1 VSTNILIAIALFTVA
16 LRAQSPFALTGEVRS
31 QSIGPLS
38 GIEVQ
43 LYDVQNHNLV
53 ERTFTSSD
61 GSFRFHQVSSGSYAI
76 HIVSTPGAEPI
87 LEEYRQIDP
96 ATSPLILRLPEPA
109 GSGPVSGT
117 VSLRELQH
125 PISKRALRAAVE
137 AQQFSQARNFARAIA
152 KLEEAVQ
159 IAPEY
164 REAHINLGAGYA
176 HTGRT
181 AEALAQFQRA
191 LDIGPPDAIIYSNL
205 AWAHLVLH
213 HPAEAAN
220 FALKAVAMDPSNTK
234 AQFLL
239 SQALLERDKRL
250 VE

>member
-1 VSTNILIAIALFTVA
+1 VFTKILIAIALFAVA
-16 LRAQSPFALTGEVRS
+16 LCAQSPFSLTGEVRS

-38 GIEVQ
+38 GLEIE
-43 LYDVQNHNLV
+43 LYDVQNHNFV

-61 GSFRFHQVSSGSYAI
+61 GSFRFHQLNSGSYAI
-76 HIVSTPGAEPI
+76 RIVSAPGADPI

-96 ATSPLILRLPEPA
+96 ASSPLILEMPKRNAHIPA
-109 GSGPVSGT
+109 SGT

-125 PISKRALRAAVE
+125 PVSKRALRAAVE
-137 AQQFSQARNFARAIA
+137 AQQFSQAKDFTRAIA

-159 IAPEY
+159 IAPSY
-164 REAHINLGAGYA
+164 REAHINLGANYA

-181 AEALAQFQRA
+181 VDALAQFQRA

-205 AWAHLVLH
+205 AWAHWALH
-213 HPAEAAN
+213 HPAEAAD
-220 FALKAVAMDPSNTK
+220 FARRAVAMDPSNTK

-239 SQALLERDKRL
+239 KQALL
-250 VE
+250 VNGW